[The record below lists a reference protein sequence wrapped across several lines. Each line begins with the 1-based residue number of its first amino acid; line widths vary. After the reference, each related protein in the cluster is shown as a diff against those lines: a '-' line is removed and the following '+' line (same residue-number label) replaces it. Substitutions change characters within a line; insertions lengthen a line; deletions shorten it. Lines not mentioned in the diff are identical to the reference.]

1 MGKSTAMKHLAI
13 TWTDGTAEELKK
25 FDFVFHISL
34 KHVRTNKSLAKIII
48 EQHNG
53 LEANKVT
60 PAEIKCI
67 LEDKKIKTL
76 QLIDGHDEYKCG
88 INNDIDKAIER
99 KSLWNCWVI
108 LTSRETEQIVPL
120 KQYMDAEAEIKG
132 FNRDNIEAFVTKSL
146 GDKEK
151 EIMEQ
156 VNSRKLHVDI
166 LAIPLFLHMIC
177 VLFICNVILPKTRSG
192 VFQAIVERCVNRES
206 IRNKGK
212 KAMDNAKQALL
223 RLGKLAWE
231 GLNEPGIKLIFDK
244 VWQQF
249 YLFNITTTYFL
260 LF

>member
-1 MGKSTAMKHLAI
+1 M
-13 TWTDGTAEELKK
+13 
-25 FDFVFHISL
+25 
-34 KHVRTNKSLAKIII
+34 
-48 EQHNG
+48 
-53 LEANKVT
+53 
-60 PAEIKCI
+60 
-67 LEDKKIKTL
+67 
-76 QLIDGHDEYKCG
+76 
-88 INNDIDKAIER
+88 
-99 KSLWNCWVI
+99 I

-132 FNRDNIEAFVTKSL
+132 FNRENIEAFVKKSL

-192 VFQAIVERCVNRES
+192 VFQAIVKRCVNRES

-212 KAMDNAKQALL
+212 KAVNNAKQALL
-223 RLGKLAWE
+223 RLGKIAWE